1 MKPAINNK
9 ILLFGCLIA
18 ALVVS
23 GCPGASSH
31 IKRGDELMNS
41 DLHEQALDE
50 YEKAEEIEPDNPEVK
65 SRLEKVRTLLATA
78 AHADGLIMLK
88 NKKYREAIV
97 AFKRALGYKP
107 DEAAFMQNLKRAAK
121 GVLDEGRQAIAD
133 KRFRKATKI
142 FEEVLEELP
151 NFAEAKQGLKEAEAG
166 MTDLLYSEA
175 LDYFKRGL
183 YGNALISII
192 QLRKKVGA
200 YEGSADLEVS
210 ARDNL
215 KQAARFGVK
224 VTAAR
229 VKRRLRARTKE
240 VVERFLKVDIAK
252 CPTAVMPVSQGARLR
267 VKVGFEGAAFSQD
280 KETTTGEQKY
290 RSGTRKV
297 DNPKYLELKKQI
309 ADSQEKIKRLE
320 EGLQKDDKV
329 IEESRQAMADAG
341 PDDDEAALRKRLKGA
356 ENKRDKH
363 REELQETENRLIEY
377 RGTIKRTKRKLKEPV
392 FDVHNYE
399 IEKVTRTCTVRIK
412 VTARGEGGVKAL
424 DEELQGTAETSDTT
438 NPAKKKYNVKADPL
452 KFPVKDDEL
461 IEQAIGKAIENIAEK
476 LGGQCQKWHAELLSR
491 ARQASTGA
499 AIEATEDYVL
509 YLFVSPEKPPPEVVE
524 FLKKQREFTALG
536 ELRGK

>member
-1 MKPAINNK
+1 MKPVNNNK
-9 ILLFGCLIA
+9 ILLLSCLFSV
-18 ALVVS
+18 LVFS
-23 GCPGASSH
+23 GCPGASKH
-31 IKRGDELMNS
+31 IQRGDDLMNS
-41 DLHEQALDE
+41 DLHEQALEE

-78 AHADGLIMLK
+78 AHADGLILLK
-88 NKKYREAIV
+88 NKKYREAI
-97 AFKRALGYKP
+97 AEFKRALGYKP

-133 KRFRKATKI
+133 KQFRKATKI
-142 FEEVLEELP
+142 FKEVLEELP

-215 KQAARFGVK
+215 KNAASFGIK
-224 VTAAR
+224 VSAAR
-229 VKRRLRARTKE
+229 VKKRLRARTDE
-240 VVERFLKVDIAK
+240 IVERFLQVKIAE
-252 CPTAVMPVSQGARLR
+252 CPTAVIPVQRGARLK
-267 VKVGFEGAAFSQD
+267 VKVGFVGAAFSQN

-290 RSGTRKV
+290 QSGTRKV
-297 DNPKYLELKKQI
+297 DNPKYLELKEKI
-309 ADSQEKIKRLE
+309 ANSQEKIKRLE
-320 EGLQKDDKV
+320 EELQQNDKV
-329 IEESRQAMADAG
+329 IEEARQAMADAG
-341 PDDDEAALRKRLKGA
+341 PDDDEASLRKRLKDA
-356 ENKRDKH
+356 EKTRNDKRA
-363 REELQETENRLIEY
+363 ELQETENRLIEF

-392 FDVHNYE
+392 FDVHTYD
-399 IEKVTRTCTVRIK
+399 IDKVTRTCSVRIK

-424 DEELQGTAETSDTT
+424 DEELEGSASTSDTT

-452 KFPVKDDEL
+452 KFPVADDEL
-461 IEQAIGKAIENIAEK
+461 VKKAIDNATGNIAEK
-476 LGGQCQKWHAELLSR
+476 LGGQCQKWHAEILSR

-509 YLFVSPEKPPPEVVE
+509 YLFVSPGKPPPEVVE

-536 ELRGK
+536 ELRGE

>member
-1 MKPAINNK
+1 MKPVINNK
-9 ILLFGCLIA
+9 ILWLSCLCV
-18 ALVVS
+18 ALIFA
-23 GCPGASSH
+23 GCPGASQH
-31 IKRGDELMNS
+31 IQRGDELMNS
-41 DLHEQALDE
+41 DLHEEALEE
-50 YEKAEEIEPDNPEVK
+50 YEKAEEVEPDNPEVK
-65 SRLEKVRTLLATA
+65 KRLEKVRGHLATA

-88 NKKYREAIV
+88 NKKYREAIA

-133 KRFRKATKI
+133 KQFRKATKI
-142 FEEVLEELP
+142 FKEVLEELP
-151 NFAEAKQGLKEAEAG
+151 NFAEAKQGLKEAESG

-183 YGNALISII
+183 YGNALISVI

-215 KQAARFGVK
+215 KKAAKFGVK
-224 VTAAR
+224 VAAAR
-229 VKRRLRARTKE
+229 VKRRLRARTDE
-240 VVERFLKVDIAK
+240 IVEQFLKVKIAE
-252 CPTAVMPVSQGARLR
+252 CPTAVMPVSKGARLS
-267 VKVGFEGAAFSQD
+267 VKVGFVGASYSQD
-280 KETTTGEQKY
+280 KEITTGEQKY

-297 DNPKYLELKKQI
+297 DNPKYLELKEQI
-309 ADSQEKIKRLE
+309 ANSQEKIKRLE
-320 EGLQKDDKV
+320 EELKRDAKV
-329 IEESRQAMADAG
+329 IEESREKMADAG
-341 PDDDEAALRKRLKGA
+341 PDDDEAALRKRLKDA
-356 ENKRDKH
+356 EKKRDDH
-363 REELQETENRLIEY
+363 RSELQETENRLVEF

-392 FDVHNYE
+392 FDVHEYN

-424 DEELQGTAETSDTT
+424 DEELEGTASTSDTT
-438 NPAKKKYNVKADPL
+438 NPAKKKYAVKADPL
-452 KFPVKDDEL
+452 KFPVEDDEL
-461 IEQAIGKAIENIAEK
+461 VKQAIANATENIAGK

-509 YLFVSPEKPPPEVVE
+509 YLFVSPKKPPPEVVE
-524 FLKKQREFTALG
+524 FLKKQRDFTALD
-536 ELRGK
+536 ELRGE

>member
-9 ILLFGCLIA
+9 ILMLGCLCLALAIA
-18 ALVVS
+18 
-23 GCPGASSH
+23 GCPGASNH

-41 DLHEQALDE
+41 DLHEEALEE
-50 YEKAEEIEPDNPEVK
+50 YQKAEEVEPDNPEVK

-88 NKKYREAIV
+88 NKKYREAIA

-133 KRFRKATKI
+133 KQFRKATKI
-142 FEEVLEELP
+142 FKEVLEELP
-151 NFAEAKQGLKEAEAG
+151 NFAEAKQGLKEAESG

-183 YGNALISII
+183 YGNALISVI

-215 KQAARFGVK
+215 KNAAKFGIK
-224 VTAAR
+224 VSAAR
-229 VKRRLRARTKE
+229 VKRRLRARTDE
-240 VVERFLKVDIAK
+240 IVERFLSVKIAE
-252 CPTAVMPVSQGARLR
+252 CPTAAMPVSKGARLN
-267 VKVGFEGAAFSQD
+267 VKVGFVGAAFSQD

-297 DNPKYLELKKQI
+297 DNPKHLELKKQI
-309 ADSQEKIKRLE
+309 SESQEKIKRLE
-320 EGLQKDDKV
+320 EELQRNAKV
-329 IEESRQAMADAG
+329 IEEAREAMADAG
-341 PDDDEAALRKRLKGA
+341 PEDDEAALRKRLKDA
-356 ENKRDKH
+356 EKKRSDH
-363 REELQETENRLIEY
+363 RADLKDTENRLIEY
-377 RGTIKRTKRKLKEPV
+377 RGTIRRTKRKLKEPV
-392 FDVHNYE
+392 FDVHKYDV
-399 IEKVTRTCTVRIK
+399 EKVTRTCTVRIR

-438 NPAKKKYNVKADPL
+438 NPAKKKYAVKADPL
-452 KFPVKDDEL
+452 KFPVKDDDLVKE
-461 IEQAIGKAIENIAEK
+461 AVGNATENIAEK

-509 YLFVSPEKPPPEVVE
+509 YLFVSPGKPPPEVVE
-524 FLKKQREFTALG
+524 FLKKQRDFTTLDD
-536 ELRGK
+536 LRGE

>member
-1 MKPAINNK
+1 MKPVINNK
-9 ILLFGCLIA
+9 ILLFSCLIA
-18 ALVVS
+18 ALVFA

-41 DLHEQALDE
+41 DLHEEALEE
-50 YEKAEEIEPDNPEVK
+50 YQKAEEVEPDNPEVK

-88 NKKYREAIV
+88 NKKYREAIA
-97 AFKRALGYKP
+97 AFKRALSYKP

-133 KRFRKATKI
+133 KQFRKATKI
-142 FEEVLEELP
+142 FKEVLEELP
-151 NFAEAKQGLKEAEAG
+151 NFAEAKQGLKEAESG

-183 YGNALISII
+183 YGNALISVI

-215 KQAARFGVK
+215 KTAAKFGVK
-224 VTAAR
+224 VSAAR
-229 VKRRLRARTKE
+229 VKRRLRARTDE
-240 VVERFLKVDIAK
+240 IVERFLKVKIAE
-252 CPTAVMPVSQGARLR
+252 CPTAVMPVSRGARLK
-267 VKVGFEGAAFSQD
+267 VKVGFVGAAFSQD
-280 KETTTGEQKY
+280 KESSTGEQKY

-320 EGLQKDDKV
+320 EELQRNAKT
-329 IEESRQAMADAG
+329 IEEARQAMADAG
-341 PDDDEAALRKRLKGA
+341 PEDDEASLRKRLKDA
-356 ENKRDKH
+356 EKKRNDH
-363 REELQETENRLIEY
+363 RADLKETENRLIEY

-392 FDVHNYE
+392 FDVHKYD
-399 IEKVTRTCTVRIK
+399 IEKVIRTCTVRIK

-424 DEELQGTAETSDTT
+424 DEELEGSASTSDTT
-438 NPAKKKYNVKADPL
+438 NPAKKKYKVKADPL

-461 IEQAIGKAIENIAEK
+461 IKEAIGNATENIAEK

-509 YLFVSPEKPPPEVVE
+509 YLFVSPGKPPPEVVE
-524 FLKKQREFTALG
+524 FLKKQRDFTTLG
-536 ELRGK
+536 DLRGE